1 MVEDITRR
9 LTPENV
15 ARHPLLL
22 LEVIEVI
29 EALRAE
35 LGRERRWVR
44 VLEGVV
50 MDNLEAENDGQDRK
64 KREE

>member
-1 MVEDITRR
+1 
-9 LTPENV
+9 
-15 ARHPLLL
+15 L